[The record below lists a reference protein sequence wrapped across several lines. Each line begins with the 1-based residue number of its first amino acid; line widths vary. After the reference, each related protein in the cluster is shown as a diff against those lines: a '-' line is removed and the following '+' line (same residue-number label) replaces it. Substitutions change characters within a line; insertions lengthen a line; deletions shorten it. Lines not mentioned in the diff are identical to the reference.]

1 MKAKVSRTARILLAA
16 ALLGGVPALA
26 GAADHGSMSGM
37 DHGSSDSMAG
47 MSHVSKGAGQ
57 ILIGSDSQ
65 DGVRGTAHLDNIGK
79 AMAELGRK
87 ETHHLMVTFKVD
99 KDGQA
104 VDSGTVAVKV
114 TNPAGTKGEAVK
126 MMAMEG
132 SFGTDLTLAKPGK
145 YLFEVGTKLADG
157 KKRQFRFEY
166 TVK

>member
-1 MKAKVSRTARILLAA
+1 MNGKFSGIARILLAA
-16 ALLGGVPALA
+16 ALLGGVPVVSLA
-26 GAADHGSMSGM
+26 MDHGAMGGM
-37 DHGSSDSMAG
+37 DHGSSGSMAG

-65 DGVRGTAHLDNIGK
+65 DGVRGTAHIDNISK

-87 ETHHLMVTFKVD
+87 ETHHLMVTFKED
-99 KDGQA
+99 KGGKGI
-104 VDSGTVAVKV
+104 DSGMVAVKV
-114 TNPAGTKGEAVK
+114 TDSAGVKGEAIK

-145 YLFEVGTKLADG
+145 YTFEVGSKLADG
-157 KKRQFRFEY
+157 KTRQFRFEY